1 MKNRVNDVDPSY
13 KNDPL
18 VLLKQDNLK
27 DHSQRLQRL
36 EQGVRE
42 RNNPCGDLGSLDAI
56 PVARVV
62 DPNVVASNNS
72 TAVANP
78 ARRSSGMSRR
88 EAIGRPR
95 ARDGDS
101 SNVMFREVYVM
112 YDEDN

>member
-1 MKNRVNDVDPSY
+1 MSTLVKTGV
-13 KNDPL
+13 L
-18 VLLKQDNLK
+18 VLFTQDNLK
-27 DHSQRLQRL
+27 EHSQRLQRL

-62 DPNVVASNNS
+62 DPNVVASNSS

-88 EAIGRPR
+88 EVIARPR
-95 ARDGDS
+95 SRDDDS
-101 SNVMFREVYVM
+101 SNVMFREVFVM
-112 YDEDN
+112 YDGDN